1 MCDIATLTFFDED
14 GESEVDGLER
24 RVVVGAGEQE
34 VLRLEVA
41 VYDPHEVADVNDG
54 EDVPAHG
61 SGLPL
66 GVAPL
71 GRDAVE
77 QLAAGAE
84 LHDEVHVVVVLVR
97 APELRDVG
105 LPAEV
110 LQDGDLPAH
119 VVHVGAPHQL
129 PLRHRLARVPVPR
142 RALRAQ
148 VRRPELP
155 APQLP
160 VQLVQRPHAH
170 HRPLQHGAHLPAA
183 AGRPPGQRPR
193 RRRRARRRPVRR
205 GPVPREARPPPR
217 PRLIAATRL
226 AALRGRRRPP
236 HRARRDGY
244 LVRLGEAVAHCK
256 ASSSF
261 PFLLLGW
268 RRDEARVEW

>member
-183 AGRPPGQRPR
+183 AGRPPGQRPH
-193 RRRRARRRPVRR
+193 RRRPVRR
-205 GPVPREARPPPR
+205 APVPREARPPPR

-256 ASSSF
+256 ASSF

>member
-193 RRRRARRRPVRR
+193 RRRRARRRPVQRA
-205 GPVPREARPPPR
+205 PC
-217 PRLIAATRL
+217 
-226 AALRGRRRPP
+226 LRKLGRRHVPA
-236 HRARRDGY
+236 HRRHAPCCAPRSTP
-244 LVRLGEAVAHCK
+244 AA
-256 ASSSF
+256 ASC
-261 PFLLLGW
+261 PT
-268 RRDEARVEW
+268 